1 MSGSISSSP
10 RDSSIDSLS
19 SSAAEGIVAELPD
32 AEVRA
37 GKLCGLRDS
46 SPDLGSSGVSGFKG
60 RLRSS
65 IDILVTFVVFIKK
78 SLVEWMSSIRRLAV
92 GMFVQLYV
100 CFGRS
105 GDSCESAAE

>member
-1 MSGSISSSP
+1 LIGIHNLVERYVSGSISSSP

-37 GKLCGLRDS
+37 GKLCGFRDS

-60 RLRSS
+60 RFRSS
-65 IDILVTFVVFIKK
+65 MDILVMFVVFRERAK
-78 SLVEWMSSIRRLAV
+78 E
-92 GMFVQLYV
+92 F
-100 CFGRS
+100 C
-105 GDSCESAAE
+105 C